1 MPYLLG
7 IDIGTTGVKT
17 LLIDERGETVA
28 SCTVP
33 HPLYTPRP
41 GWTEQDPEDWWK
53 GTVTSVQEVLRMSGV
68 DPGAI
73 AGIGLS
79 GQMHSSVFLDRKDR
93 VIRPAILWNDGRTTP
108 QCRWMTELAGEEN
121 LRRWVANPALEG
133 FTAPKV
139 IWLRENEP
147 ENYRKVRTL
156 LLPKDYVR
164 FRLTGEKAT
173 EYSDAA
179 GTLFLD
185 VRNRRWSKEMLEAL
199 DIPEDILPPVY
210 ESVDVCGKVT
220 KEAAELTGLKP
231 GTPVVGGGADNACG
245 ATGAGVVREGR
256 VLSSIGTSGTVVAP
270 SKVVQVDPE
279 MRAHT
284 FCHSVPGMWY
294 VMGVVLSAGGSL
306 RWFKDA
312 LGQLEKVAEE
322 LTGVDAYDLLTKEAQ
337 RAEPGSEGLVFLP
350 YITGERT
357 PHRDADARGVFFGLS
372 ARHTRAHLV
381 RAVLEGITFAMR
393 DSLEIIRG
401 LGIRVEEIRATGGGA
416 KSPFW
421 RQLQADVYGAPVYT
435 PTNTEGPAFGAALM
449 AGVGAGLFHDLAD
462 AADELVHIATTAEPD
477 SERVRVYD
485 EFYGIFRSLYPA
497 LKERFSETAELVRSK
512 VAKGN

>member
-17 LLIDERGETVA
+17 LLVDERGQTVS

-33 HPLYTPRP
+33 HPMYTPMP

-53 GTVTSVQEVLRMSGV
+53 GTVASVREVLRESGV
-68 DPGAI
+68 DSGAI
-73 AGIGLS
+73 AGVGLS
-79 GQMHSSVFLDRKDR
+79 GQMHSSVFLDERDR

-108 QCRWMTELAGEEN
+108 QCRWITERAGEEN

-139 IWLRENEP
+139 VWLRDNEP

-156 LLPKDYVR
+156 FLAKDYIR

-173 EYSDAA
+173 EFSDAA

-185 VRNRRWSKEMLEAL
+185 VESRRWSEEMLKAL
-199 DIPEDILPPVY
+199 EVPEEILPPVY
-210 ESVDVCGKVT
+210 ESVGVCGRVT

-256 VLSSIGTSGTVVAP
+256 VLSSVGTSGTVVAP
-270 SKVVQVDPE
+270 SDAVQVDPE
-279 MRAHT
+279 MRVHT
-284 FCHSVPGMWY
+284 FCHSVPRMWY

-306 RWFKDA
+306 RWFRDV
-312 LGQLEKVAEE
+312 LGQLEKTAEE

-337 RAEPGSEGLVFLP
+337 MAEPGSEGLIFLP
-350 YITGERT
+350 YLTGERT
-357 PHRDADARGVFFGLS
+357 PHRDADARGVLFGLS
-372 ARHTRAHLV
+372 ARHTRAHIV
-381 RAVLEGITFAMR
+381 RVVLEGITFAMR
-393 DSLEIIRG
+393 DSLEIIRE

-416 KSPFW
+416 KSSFW
-421 RQLQADVYGAPVYT
+421 RQLQADIYGAPVYT
-435 PTNTEGPAFGAALM
+435 PSNTEGPAFGAALM
-449 AGVGAGLFHDLAD
+449 AGVGAGLFSDLAD

-477 SERVRVYD
+477 PERIEVYD
-485 EFYGIFRSLYPA
+485 EFYRVFRSLYPA
-497 LKERFSETAELVRSK
+497 LRERFRDTAELVRRTTRR
-512 VAKGN
+512 

>member
-1 MPYLLG
+1 MAYLLG

-17 LLIDERGETVA
+17 LLVDERGRTVA

-33 HPLYTPRP
+33 HPLHTPKP
-41 GWTEQDPEDWWK
+41 GWTEQDPEDWWR
-53 GTVTSVQEVLRMSGV
+53 GTVESVGKVLRDSGV
-68 DPGAI
+68 KPDAI
-73 AGIGLS
+73 AGVGLS
-79 GQMHSSVFLDRKDR
+79 GQMHSSVFLDDRDR

-108 QCRWMTELAGEEN
+108 QCRWMTERVGEEN

-139 IWLRENEP
+139 LWLRENEP
-147 ENYRKVRTL
+147 ENYKKVRTL
-156 LLPKDYVR
+156 LLAKDYIR

-179 GTLFLD
+179 GTILLD
-185 VRNRRWSKEMLEAL
+185 VRNRRWSEEMLEAL
-199 DIPEDILPPVY
+199 ELPEDILPPLY
-210 ESVDVCGKVT
+210 ESVEVCGRVT
-220 KEAAELTGLKP
+220 KEAGELTGLAP

-256 VLSSIGTSGTVVAP
+256 VLSSVGTSGTVVAP
-270 SKVVQVDPE
+270 SETVQVDPE

-306 RWFKDA
+306 RWFRDV
-312 LGQLEKVAEE
+312 LGQIEAMAGE
-322 LTGVDAYDLLTKEAQ
+322 LTGVEAYDLLTKEAE
-337 RAEPGSEGLVFLP
+337 RAEPGSEGLIFLP

-357 PHRDADARGVFFGLS
+357 PHRDADARGVLFGLS
-372 ARHTRAHLV
+372 ARHGRAQII

-401 LGIRVEEIRATGGGA
+401 LGIRVDEIRATGGGA

-421 RQLQADVYGAPVYT
+421 RQLQADIYGAPVHT

-449 AGVGAGLFHDLAD
+449 AGVGAGLFSDLRE
-462 AADELVHIATTAEPD
+462 AADELVHIATAAEPD
-477 SERVRVYD
+477 PERTKLYD
-485 EFYGIFRSLYPA
+485 EFYDVFRSLYPA
-497 LKERFSETAELVRSK
+497 LRERFKETAELVRR
-512 VAKGN
+512 VAGR

>member
-108 QCRWMTELAGEEN
+108 QCRWIELAGEEN